1 MEKSENIFFVE
12 VRESDEIR
20 RDVLESI
27 KEIVKNLQRFENF
40 KEIRKKKIESINIL
54 EKAISEVSKIIP
66 DLKKS
71 LPGVKIRAVGKR
83 KSRRKK
89 VITKGKKTPEEIAK
103 RKPVTE
109 LQKLESDLSE
119 IENKL
124 QGLS

>member
-40 KEIRKKKIESINIL
+40 KEIRKKKIESINRL